1 MSQNWPYPGLPSK
14 AVTLNRG
21 RSGLQNTLAFYSMSQ
36 PDKVQQLDYLSLLL
50 NVNNPQEAKGAYA
63 ALMPAATTLSTQVL
77 GEIPKGLEQAIMAG
91 QAKSWK
97 LRGWRAELK
106 RKEGSPRFQCNK

>member
-1 MSQNWPYPGLPSK
+1 M
-14 AVTLNRG
+14 
-21 RSGLQNTLAFYSMSQ
+21 
-36 PDKVQQLDYLSLLL
+36 
-50 NVNNPQEAKGAYA
+50 NNPQEAKGAYA

-97 LRGWRAELK
+97 LRGWCENQMHLTTESTAT
-106 RKEGSPRFQCNK
+106 